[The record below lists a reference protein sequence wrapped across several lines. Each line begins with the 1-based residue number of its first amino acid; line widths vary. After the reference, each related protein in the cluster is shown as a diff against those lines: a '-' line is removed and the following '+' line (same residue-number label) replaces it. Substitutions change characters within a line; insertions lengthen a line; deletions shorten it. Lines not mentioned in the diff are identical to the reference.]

1 MSTHK
6 EIEILLSLPRV
17 EKYKKI
23 NDDWFIGY
31 NKDIETSKNFYKKLH
46 FLEIFLRN
54 RIDVEISKIFS
65 ENWILPNENFPLSNK
80 SAIRLKNIK
89 FSTKNDIVSNAS
101 FGFWTGI
108 FHSSEH
114 DLLWIP
120 NHTLLKSIFPYLKK
134 HQRKVKQIELEL
146 DKIRRLRN
154 RVFHFEP
161 LFEMNL
167 EELDT
172 LICKYIKGMCG
183 SEVFEMIFK

>member
-31 NKDIETSKNFYKKLH
+31 NKDIETSKKFYKKLH

-89 FSTKNDIVSNAS
+89 FSTKKTLCQMPLLV
-101 FGFWTGI
+101 FG
-108 FHSSEH
+108 
-114 DLLWIP
+114 
-120 NHTLLKSIFPYLKK
+120 
-134 HQRKVKQIELEL
+134 
-146 DKIRRLRN
+146 
-154 RVFHFEP
+154 RVFFTHQSTIYYGYQTI
-161 LFEMNL
+161 LF
-167 EELDT
+167 
-172 LICKYIKGMCG
+172 
-183 SEVFEMIFK
+183 